1 MSILLDALK
10 KSEEQRQ
17 LGKTPDI
24 HGTGDHKPAGERKP
38 AQLWLPLLLSIVAV
52 VAMSWFGLK
61 QYREP
66 EMDSVSGAP
75 AVSERKAPLA
85 NSQPE
90 QDGSGPVARTPVESF
105 EAPAE
110 QAGPVEGGP
119 AGQDEQRRQELAQ
132 SFNQFK
138 EPEPAATVA
147 EPVATGAAAG
157 PEAEAEVEVPSSQPA
172 QQTAQARPVA
182 PHESAPISYWELP
195 QNVRDNLPEFHI
207 TVMVYAERPENR
219 FLLINGQ
226 RMVEND
232 SVNGVLLEEIQRH
245 GAVFRYR
252 NYRFLVKG

>member
-24 HGTGDHKPAGERKP
+24 HDTVDHKPTGGRKP
-38 AQLWLPLLLSIVAV
+38 AQLWLPLAMIVVAV

-66 EMDSVSGAP
+66 EMESVSGEP
-75 AVSERKAPLA
+75 AVSQRQAPQA
-85 NSQPE
+85 GVEPE
-90 QDGSGPVARTPVESF
+90 QAEPGPTPRTPVESF
-105 EAPAE
+105 KAPAE
-110 QAGPVEGGP
+110 QAVAVES
-119 AGQDEQRRQELAQ
+119 ASTGQDEQRRQELAQ

-138 EPEPAATVA
+138 KPEPETAVTESANTDPVVQEETV
-147 EPVATGAAAG
+147 PVAT
-157 PEAEAEVEVPSSQPA
+157 AERQSAEPTPVQP
-172 QQTAQARPVA
+172 
-182 PHESAPISYWELP
+182 HKSAPISYWELP
-195 QNVRDNLPEFHI
+195 QNVRDSLPEFNI
-207 TVMVYAERPENR
+207 TVMVYAEKPEHR

-226 RMVEND
+226 RMVEKD
-232 SVNGVLLEEIQRH
+232 DVNGVVLEEIQRH